1 MAKKTTRA
9 ATRKM
14 KDKWKSKEW
23 YQLYAPNMFNSAQI
37 GETLSDEPGKV
48 MDRVTEVTMHDLTG
62 DFSKMH
68 IKLRFKVGDVSGYRA
83 HTYFIGHTFT
93 SDYIRRLTRRK
104 FSKTDAIVDVTTK
117 DDYTLRVKSMAVT
130 DKRIQ
135 GGQRQAIRSSI
146 NRIVLEESQ
155 KRTLGEFVKGMISG
169 ELAKSIS
176 KSCKTLYPVKRIE
189 IRKSE
194 IVSMPSGGKDQLI
207 PYEPP
212 EGEKEEVAEAPT
224 EVEETPEAP
233 MEEVKEATEEEE
245 GPEEEEP
252 EETSEE

>member
-9 ATRKM
+9 TARKM

-37 GETLSDEPGKV
+37 GETLSDELSKV

-83 HTYFIGHTFT
+83 NTYFVGHTFT

-117 DDYTLRVKSMAVT
+117 DNYKIRVKSMAVT

-135 GGQRQAIRSSI
+135 GGQRQAIRANM
-146 NRIVLEESQ
+146 NRIVLEESK
-155 KRTLGEFVKGMISG
+155 KRTLGELVKGMISG
-169 ELAKSIS
+169 ELAKNIAKAS
-176 KSCKTLYPVKRIE
+176 KTLYPVKRVE

-194 IVSMPSGGKDQLI
+194 ILTMPSGGKDQLV

-212 EGEKEEVAEAPT
+212 EEEKIEEAPEAPT
-224 EVEETPEAP
+224 EAGAPVE
-233 MEEVKEATEEEE
+233 EATEEE
-245 GPEEEEP
+245 PEEGA
-252 EETSEE
+252 SEE